1 MRLQLGSWIGFLK
14 LQEWHKWRGV
24 RSWLGWLS
32 WTPSNAKWWE
42 FWFVDLDF
50 YYKINLIKRHDA
62 CHNTRKYRHLFE
74 QFVSFL
80 KPQQNSRNRDK
91 IWRCWW
97 LPQLTLQKLW
107 FRNLRACG
115 SKRILMPQWEISNLS
130 AHPAYSKNM
139 LWAHNHVI
147 SLLSTLL
154 CRKIGHFTAMV
165 TDRTTQVGCEIS
177 SFRSRGYNSYLLAC
191 NYASTNIIGCSV
203 YKSGRQAQ
211 ACSLGADSRYPGL
224 CKISE
229 PIDANVGCWKRGATT
244 IKQLLLLDI

>member
-50 YYKINLIKRHDA
+50 YYKIILIKRHDA

-80 KPQQNSRNRDK
+80 QPQQNSRNRDK

-97 LPQLTLQKLW
+97 LPRLTPQKVW

-147 SLLSTLL
+147 SLLSTCCVGKLVISLQWSPIALL
-154 CRKIGHFTAMV
+154 
-165 TDRTTQVGCEIS
+165 
-177 SFRSRGYNSYLLAC
+177 
-191 NYASTNIIGCSV
+191 
-203 YKSGRQAQ
+203 KSAVQYHHSG
-211 ACSLGADSRYPGL
+211 P
-224 CKISE
+224 
-229 PIDANVGCWKRGATT
+229 VATT
-244 IKQLLLLDI
+244 RICWHAITLRQTL